1 MSAAS
6 ARLAPYP
13 VATPSTAA
21 MTGFGMRRMARMT
34 GLYPR
39 SIRSPVSAVAASFK
53 SAPEEKAPPRAGQD
67 DGAHGR
73 VLARRRQPAVEA
85 GDQRLVERVAP
96 RGAVQGERQHAGIE
110 ALEQRVVH
118 AHPIA
123 QTFLGARPLLARY
136 ARCAPTPAR
145 LRRAP

>member
-1 MSAAS
+1 
-6 ARLAPYP
+6 
-13 VATPSTAA
+13 
-21 MTGFGMRRMARMT
+21 
-34 GLYPR
+34 
-39 SIRSPVSAVAASFK
+39 
-53 SAPEEKAPPRAGQD
+53 
-67 DGAHGR
+67 
-73 VLARRRQPAVEA
+73 RQPAVEA

-145 LRRAP
+145 LRRAPQTPSASSSALALGLPLSGPPVQVRPLSTLTGCPSARKMPRRGGVPCPLR